1 MNDNYLLLIHF
12 LLFCTLNC
20 CTYVFFFSL
29 QFHYFKGE
37 SAAFFVEG
45 SKVAEAMKK
54 VSHKITVRDGS
65 KVHVYFNQ
73 EGP

>member
-1 MNDNYLLLIHF
+1 MS
-12 LLFCTLNC
+12 
-20 CTYVFFFSL
+20 FFFSL